1 VCGFDATGLG
11 DASLFEASAQNA
23 LSTRIASVNAA
34 LSPEFVFPNLV
45 PNGGGYTNTT
55 ISSETTI
62 CFNFQLNAIQS
73 QDAADVANSII
84 TTPLQV
90 QARFFSP
97 GAGEPVFESCG
108 GGSYEYTLAP
118 PPPAPAGSTSE
129 QTARDTS
136 KTMTV
141 GLTVACA
148 AILVIVAG
156 LVAVRRRQPGSI
168 DGAEVD
174 STGPAADHYYPPQ
187 NDLFDEAPYVPV
199 SMSPAAAKGGRQQAS
214 PNVIADDYQGSH
226 YFPWHARD
234 ESNVLAP

>member
-1 VCGFDATGLG
+1 
-11 DASLFEASAQNA
+11 
-23 LSTRIASVNAA
+23 
-34 LSPEFVFPNLV
+34 
-45 PNGGGYTNTT
+45 
-55 ISSETTI
+55 
-62 CFNFQLNAIQS
+62 
-73 QDAADVANSII
+73 
-84 TTPLQV
+84 
-90 QARFFSP
+90 
-97 GAGEPVFESCG
+97 
-108 GGSYEYTLAP
+108 
-118 PPPAPAGSTSE
+118 
-129 QTARDTS
+129 
-136 KTMTV
+136 MTV